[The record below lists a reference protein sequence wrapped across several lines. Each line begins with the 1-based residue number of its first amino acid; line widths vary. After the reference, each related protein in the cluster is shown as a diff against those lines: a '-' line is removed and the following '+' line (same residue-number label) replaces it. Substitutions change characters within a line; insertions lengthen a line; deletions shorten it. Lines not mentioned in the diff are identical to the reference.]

1 MGTQKAWVLA
11 LKFRTLK
18 QPCKMWPGRAASAAG
33 LLCRRGPC
41 PAHQSSCPGA
51 LASRA
56 RCWLPGAPSFGSFI
70 RIIVSNLLMQAA
82 CKYKERSNLG
92 SHEIHLS
99 TPACCLLPAFQEEM
113 RQLCCWTSAS
123 PLHVFVIGASSS
135 RTQILLAVL
144 LRQSTCS
151 FPAERLHS
159 PRLLFLWTVE
169 TLLSFS
175 ALLGKL
181 LGTS

>member
-1 MGTQKAWVLA
+1 MKPL
-11 LKFRTLK
+11 LKLWTT
-18 QPCKMWPGRAASAAG
+18 PW
-33 LLCRRGPC
+33 
-41 PAHQSSCPGA
+41 PAHQSPCPGS
-51 LASRA
+51 LLSRA
-56 RCWLPGAPSFGSFI
+56 RCWPPGIPSCRYFI
-70 RIIVSNLLMQAA
+70 HIVVSNLLMQAA

-113 RQLCCWTSAS
+113 WQLCCWTSES
-123 PLHVFVIGASSS
+123 PLHVFVIGDSSS
-135 RTQILLAVL
+135 RTQILLAVCFPE
-144 LRQSTCS
+144 TINFCS

-159 PRLLFLWTVE
+159 PRLLFLWIVE

-181 LGTS
+181 LWTS